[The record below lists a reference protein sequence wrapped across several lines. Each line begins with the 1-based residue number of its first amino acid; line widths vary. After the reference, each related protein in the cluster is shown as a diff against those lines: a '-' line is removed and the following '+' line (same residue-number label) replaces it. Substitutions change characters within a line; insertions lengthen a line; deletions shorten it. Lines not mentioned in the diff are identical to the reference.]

1 MQCIRTGYLHIR
13 ILNYVE
19 SVKVEFDWVHPSVD
33 ENYGHTQ
40 SEWGKSIPNT
50 KKVPFV
56 IYAYKM
62 KWELMD

>member
-1 MQCIRTGYLHIR
+1 
-13 ILNYVE
+13 VE
-19 SVKVEFDWVHPSVD
+19 SVKVKFDWVHPSVD

>member
-1 MQCIRTGYLHIR
+1 
-13 ILNYVE
+13 VE
-19 SVKVEFDWVHPSVD
+19 SVKVEFDWAHPSVD

-56 IYAYKM
+56 IYTYKM
-62 KWELMD
+62 KWELID